1 MQISWTPLSLRSIYA
16 PSQGIPLYNR
26 RRRGTYF
33 KRDAWPIIVDIS
45 AGRKAVNRE
54 TTTTKCLYVAL
65 PEIHNELPGS
75 CAAMKEDKEVCE
87 NALVLES

>member
-75 CAAMKEDKEVCE
+75 FAAMKEVCE